1 MEIISLLPFLLFL
14 LFVLITII
22 RTKKKVKDYAESKKQ
37 SVRTKTSLFKAGK
50 NEKKKQT
57 GWKNILIDTLAE
69 IQREIKAVQEKK
81 QTKDSKSWE
90 TPGKPLSSKL
100 VWSKDSPVFQPP
112 PIPSERTKKK
122 IVTPSGPRPESAPK
136 TAEMK
141 AFQIKSDSQSFKKPT
156 IKQLRNAVLWSEIL
170 APPVALRKDQDYFNV

>member
-14 LFVLITII
+14 VFVLIAII

-37 SVRTKTSLFKAGK
+37 SVKTKTGLFKSEK

-69 IQREIKAVQEKK
+69 IQREIKAAQEKK
-81 QTKDSKSWE
+81 QAKDSKSWE

-122 IVTPSGPRPESAPK
+122 IAPSSGRRPESAPK
-136 TAEMK
+136 AEEIK
-141 AFQIKSDSQSFKKPT
+141 APQTKSDARSFKKPT
-156 IKQLRNAVLWSEIL
+156 IKQLQNAVLWSEIL